1 VSNEASL
8 RNHCGQSVSAGSCS
22 PKTFARSYERTNDRA
37 LTIIEPQASGVV
49 RCIQPQKLADVVTQ
63 PTGWRRLEPRIARMG
78 ADKTETRCQALGVWT
93 CRFCAFLLIRVIREI
108 RG

>member
-1 VSNEASL
+1 
-8 RNHCGQSVSAGSCS
+8 
-22 PKTFARSYERTNDRA
+22 
-37 LTIIEPQASGVV
+37 
-49 RCIQPQKLADVVTQ
+49 
-63 PTGWRRLEPRIARMG
+63 MG